1 MKNAIAIH
9 QPNYVPWLG
18 YFHKIHMADY
28 FVFLDDAQFSNTGLH
43 NYHFLKTRKGPQRM
57 RIPVIQT
64 MGDKINEVK
73 INNDLNWREKHLNLF
88 RENYRNAEYFVEVF
102 EDFSSLLNGDYDLL
116 VDLNISIIKFICVK
130 LGIESRFIKSSDLNI
145 SSGREEKIIEICKKL
160 EGRVYL
166 SGTGARAYQNEES
179 FNKAG
184 IQLKYL
190 EYNILQYKQQYKDF
204 QANVCVLDYLAN
216 CGYTWENILNKQ
228 EEF

>member
-9 QPNYVPWLG
+9 QPNYIPWLG

-28 FVFLDDAQFSNTGLH
+28 FVFLDDAQFSNKGLH

-64 MGDKINEVK
+64 LGDKINEVK
-73 INNDLNWREKHLNLF
+73 INNDFDWREKHLNLF
-88 RENYRNAEYFVEVF
+88 RENYRNADNFAEVF
-102 EDFSSLLNGDYDLL
+102 EDFSSLINCDHDLL
-116 VDLNISIIKFICVK
+116 VDLNISIIKFICEK
-130 LGIESRFIKSSDLNI
+130 LGFEARFIQSSDLNI

-160 EGRVYL
+160 EGGVYL

-190 EYNILQYKQQYKDF
+190 EYNVLHYKQQYQDF
-204 QANVCVLDYLAN
+204 QSNVCVLDYLAN
-216 CGYTWENILNKQ
+216 CGYTWNAILNHQ
-228 EEF
+228 EGF